1 MRPHGSSMELMGHS
15 GLESVQAEE
24 APMNQQPQN
33 REQHKKPSPRPA
45 KPDEAAAL
53 KDKKKPGPKEADVQ
67 VRPAGPDAM
76 RDKPGQKEWKP
87 EDQAADESF
96 PASDPPAANR
106 FD

>member
-1 MRPHGSSMELMGHS
+1 
-15 GLESVQAEE
+15 
-24 APMNQQPQN
+24 MNQQPQN
-33 REQHKKPSPRPA
+33 VEQHKKPDPFE
-45 KPDEAAAL
+45 KPKQPEKASAF
-53 KDKKKPGPKEADVQ
+53 KDKEKPGPKEGDVQ

-76 RDKPGQKEWKP
+76 RDKPKKDWKP